1 MTERWRK
8 FLVMGASLFILLA
21 GGFLV
26 IRQGIWHA
34 NAKKYRQSQVPTLY
48 LHGYGSSYKAEE
60 SLVKAALNSGASSGV
75 IRANVSK
82 SGKVSL
88 KGKFTTNVN
97 NPLVEVNFADN
108 KNGNYY
114 QDGAYL
120 KAVVEKLQA
129 RYQIKQFNVVAH
141 SMGNMAVAYYLLDN
155 GQDKNLP
162 RLNKQVSLA
171 GHYNG
176 ILDYDAPKDAS
187 LRKDGAPKVQTN
199 SYQALLPLKK
209 RYPKQVAVLNI
220 YGDLNDGSHS
230 DGRVANASSKSL
242 AYLVADRAASYQEL
256 VIKGKGG
263 QHSRL
268 HENRR
273 VAQQIVNFLFLK
285 S

>member
-1 MTERWRK
+1 M
-8 FLVMGASLFILLA
+8 
-21 GGFLV
+21 
-26 IRQGIWHA
+26 
-34 NAKKYRQSQVPTLY
+34 
-48 LHGYGSSYKAEE
+48 
-60 SLVKAALNSGASSGV
+60 
-75 IRANVSK
+75 
-82 SGKVSL
+82 
-88 KGKFTTNVN
+88 
-97 NPLVEVNFADN
+97 
-108 KNGNYY
+108 
-114 QDGAYL
+114 
-120 KAVVEKLQA
+120 VEKLQA

-155 GQDKNLP
+155 GQNKKLP

-176 ILDYDAPKDAS
+176 ILNYDAPKDAS

-273 VAQQIVNFLFLK
+273 VAQRIVNFLFLK